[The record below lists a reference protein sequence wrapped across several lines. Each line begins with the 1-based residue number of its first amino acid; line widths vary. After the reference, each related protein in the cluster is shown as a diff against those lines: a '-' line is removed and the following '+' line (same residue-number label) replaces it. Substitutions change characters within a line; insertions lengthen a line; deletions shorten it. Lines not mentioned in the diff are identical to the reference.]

1 MSLNLSRKA
10 GDITMIQIT
19 LYNIGG
25 YKKKQVF
32 YCFVG
37 FFCIHSICIPDIIKV
52 SAIHV
57 VFGRKNTSA
66 SMLRVHKN
74 KSIPLR
80 ALELYVYHLS
90 IILRRA
96 FLHRVSTLYLNQSI
110 MASPCIFCIQ
120 KNRCMCFKKHIY
132 NVYIY

>member
-1 MSLNLSRKA
+1 MVK
-10 GDITMIQIT
+10 IT

-37 FFCIHSICIPDIIKV
+37 FFCIHSICIPNIQKV
-52 SAIHV
+52 KRRH

-74 KSIPLR
+74 KGTPPYGHWDCMSVSFYDVRFPIEYQHSIWSNVLW
-80 ALELYVYHLS
+80 
-90 IILRRA
+90 LRRVKPI
-96 FLHRVSTLYLNQSI
+96 FKELDI
-110 MASPCIFCIQ
+110 CAS
-120 KNRCMCFKKHIY
+120 KKHIY

>member
-37 FFCIHSICIPDIIKV
+37 FFCIHSICIPNIQKV
-52 SAIHV
+52 KRRH

-66 SMLRVHKN
+66 SMLRIYSSKN
-74 KSIPLR
+74 RITLR
-80 ALELYVYHLS
+80 ALALNKHIISEACPLRCMCFS
-90 IILRRA
+90 IDNQHSISC
-96 FLHRVSTLYLNQSI
+96 FKKTLSI
-110 MASPCIFCIQ
+110 MASPCEL
-120 KNRCMCFKKHIY
+120 
-132 NVYIY
+132 YI